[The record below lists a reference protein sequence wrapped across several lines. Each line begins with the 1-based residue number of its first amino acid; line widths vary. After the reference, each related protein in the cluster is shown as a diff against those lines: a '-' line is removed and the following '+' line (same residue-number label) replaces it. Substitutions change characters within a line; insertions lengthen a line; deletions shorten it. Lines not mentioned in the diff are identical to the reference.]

1 MNETPRPPRSPL
13 AKTAITVAG
22 SAVALLGVV
31 MLVTPGP
38 GLVVIA
44 AGLAIL
50 ASEYVWARDLLHK
63 VRERIDAAVR
73 KAREKT
79 RRT

>member
-1 MNETPRPPRSPL
+1 MDEKPKRPRSAL

-22 SAVALLGVV
+22 SAVTLAGVV
-31 MLVTPGP
+31 LLVTPGP

-63 VRERIDAAVR
+63 VRQRIDAAVA

-79 RRT
+79 RRS

>member
-1 MNETPRPPRSPL
+1 MDDKPRRPRSAL

-22 SAVALLGVV
+22 SAVTLVGVI

-50 ASEYVWARDLLHK
+50 ATEYVWARDLLHK
-63 VRERIDAAVR
+63 VRGKINAAVA
-73 KAREKT
+73 KAREKA
-79 RRT
+79 RRP